1 LPPSPSSP
9 PVVRGQWRR
18 RRGRGGG
25 GARCGRSSS
34 CCGCCSTRPRGCSP
48 TRKVRVSLSPVRF
61 ASSVC
66 CAVCRCGGFVGS
78 SPSKPWLRMAPA
90 AGRARVA
97 CSSFPAVGPVLS
109 NGCWVN
115 PNPPFGFSFREG
127 RARGSYLRVR
137 PSKFEFASLRNRGIR
152 QLARTSKPVLLSL
165 RIFWRFDSPR
175 PEFPSPPV
183 SVPFARSVWFLP
195 PFGFDFILL
204 LRVISSRFF
213 FYNQEVHCR
222 DYGSWVFSLMC

>member
-78 SPSKPWLRMAPA
+78 SPPKPWLRMAPA

-115 PNPPFGFSFREG
+115 PTPHLDFPSGRDERGGAICGFGRANLNSLLFEIGVSANLPGQANPSCFRCEFSGGLTLRDRNSRVHQCRCRLRVPFGSYPPSDLTSFCC
-127 RARGSYLRVR
+127 
-137 PSKFEFASLRNRGIR
+137 FAL
-152 QLARTSKPVLLSL
+152 
-165 RIFWRFDSPR
+165 
-175 PEFPSPPV
+175 
-183 SVPFARSVWFLP
+183 FLP
-195 PFGFDFILL
+195 VFFTIKKCIVETTGPGFFL
-204 LRVISSRFF
+204 
-213 FYNQEVHCR
+213 
-222 DYGSWVFSLMC
+222 